1 MSNILSKHANNL
13 NIFSDCEKM
22 DVVDIAKDEELE
34 EKLLYETLCALKLD
48 GANLKAS
55 AEKINDSKKK
65 V

>member
-1 MSNILSKHANNL
+1 
-13 NIFSDCEKM
+13 M

-34 EKLLYETLCALKLD
+34 EKLLSETLCALKLD
-48 GANLKAS
+48 GTNLKAS